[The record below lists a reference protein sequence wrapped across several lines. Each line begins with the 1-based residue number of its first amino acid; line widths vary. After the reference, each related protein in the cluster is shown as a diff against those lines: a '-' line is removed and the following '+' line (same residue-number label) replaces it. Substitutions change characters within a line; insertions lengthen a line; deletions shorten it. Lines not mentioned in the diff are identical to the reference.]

1 MARITRS
8 KQAAVVY
15 GEVMT
20 ITSEA
25 AKEKVIQYADEIA
38 SSWRSTVKGIIQT
51 AKLIIDA
58 ENDEDLSDG
67 DRKEL
72 AKELKDRGIGPATTS
87 KLRQIATCQL
97 FKEEDYK
104 YLPPSYNHLYEISS
118 EKLSPQ
124 YQKIIKQLSEGED
137 FSEIRTRLTRKTGR
151 ASKKGVRQQQCFT
164 LSADMSKIS
173 KTTTENIKAFI
184 SSMKR
189 SGGITV
195 KVTPSWSKHIKEED

>member
-1 MARITRS
+1 MDRIAKS
-8 KQAAVVY
+8 KQSSVVS
-15 GEVMT
+15 GELMVLNA
-20 ITSEA
+20 EE
-25 AKEKVIQYADEIA
+25 AKEKIIWYADEIA
-38 SSWRSTVKGIIQT
+38 TTWRSTVKGIIQT

-58 ENDEDLSDG
+58 ENDAELTDG
-67 DRKEL
+67 DRKDL
-72 AKELKDRGIGPATTS
+72 ARELKERGIGPATTS
-87 KLRQIATCQL
+87 KLRQIATCRL

-137 FSEIRTRLTRKTGR
+137 FSEIRAKLTRKTGR
-151 ASKKGVRQQQCFT
+151 AAKKGVRQQQCFT

-173 KTTTENIKAFI
+173 KITTENIKAFI
-184 SSMKR
+184 LSMKR

-195 KVTPSWSKHIKEED
+195 KVTPTWSKHIKEEV